1 MDSLRIVTWYEEEK
15 MNDEDALYLQRAENE
30 LVAAQMLFEVS
41 SNPIL
46 QKEQFKLE
54 KDFTFYSTVIS
65 HSYYSI
71 FYSAKAILMKNG
83 IKTEAPEVHKKTLE
97 AFESYLV
104 NTGKLDIELLKIY
117 KKMIVR
123 ADALLGIFSLEKRKR
138 GEFTYQKLPQAN
150 KEPAQ
155 ESLNNASFFFK
166 NINKILR
173 WRTYSV
179 NAPSFRHFPTVANK
193 SNL

>member
-1 MDSLRIVTWYEEEK
+1 MDLLSTVAWYEKEK
-15 MNDEDALYLQRAENE
+15 MSDEAELYLQRAENE
-30 LVAAQMLFEVS
+30 LVAAQMLFEIS
-41 SNPIL
+41 SNPVI

-54 KDFTFYSTVIS
+54 KDFTFYSTVIG

-71 FYSAKAILMKNG
+71 FYSAKAILIKNG

-97 AFESYLV
+97 AFEKHLV
-104 NTGKLDIELLKIY
+104 SAGKLDMELLKIY
-117 KKMIVR
+117 QKMVVR
-123 ADALLGIFSLEKRKR
+123 ADALLGIFLLEKRKR

-150 KEPAQ
+150 KEPAR

-173 WRTYSV
+173 
-179 NAPSFRHFPTVANK
+179 
-193 SNL
+193 

>member
-1 MDSLRIVTWYEEEK
+1 MS
-15 MNDEDALYLQRAENE
+15 DEAELYLQRAENE

-41 SNPIL
+41 SNPLL

-54 KDFTFYSTVIS
+54 KDFTFYSPVIG

-71 FYSAKAILMKNG
+71 FYSAKAILIKNE

-97 AFESYLV
+97 SFEKYLV
-104 NTGKLDIELLKIY
+104 STGKFDLELLKIY
-117 KKMIVR
+117 QKMIVR
-123 ADALLGIFSLEKRKR
+123 ADALLGIFFIEKRKR

-150 KEPAQ
+150 KEPAR
-155 ESLNNASFFFK
+155 ESLSNASFFFK

-173 WRTYSV
+173 
-179 NAPSFRHFPTVANK
+179 
-193 SNL
+193 

>member
-1 MDSLRIVTWYEEEK
+1 
-15 MNDEDALYLQRAENE
+15 MNDEAELYLQRAENE
-30 LVAAQMLFEVS
+30 LVTAQMLFDVS
-41 SNPIL
+41 NNPTF

-54 KDFTFYSTVIS
+54 KDFTFYSPVIG

-71 FYSAKAILMKNG
+71 FYSAKAILIKNG
-83 IKTEAPEVHKKTLE
+83 VKTESPEVHKKTLE
-97 AFESYLV
+97 AFEKYLV
-104 NTGKLDIELLKIY
+104 STGKLDIELLKIY
-117 KKMIVR
+117 QKMIVR
-123 ADALLGIFSLEKRKR
+123 ADALLGIFFIEKRKR

-173 WRTYSV
+173 
-179 NAPSFRHFPTVANK
+179 
-193 SNL
+193 